1 MSITIITLAYVC
13 MYINLCCNSSYD
25 QNALLQLQ
33 SQLSNSP
40 PIVIQVRRSDILKD
54 ALKEAKKKTFAPEKR
69 IKVCNHAGQPQNLSE
84 NLRFPIVTYFMFCYA
99 YRLSSLTKVV

>member
-1 MSITIITLAYVC
+1 MYVC
-13 MYINLCCNSSYD
+13 MYINLCCSSSYD

-40 PIVIQVRRSDILKD
+40 HIVIQVRRSDILKD

-84 NLRFPIVTYFMFCYA
+84 ISDFGLLCISCSA
-99 YRLSSLTKVV
+99 YRSSSLTKVV